1 MPTIKDIAK
10 AADVSIATVSI
21 VLNGKGKER
30 KISGET
36 QKRILEIAHK
46 MNYVPNQS
54 AKKLRVTG
62 GDSYSVAFYWATDF
76 RINYLARITLGLQRE
91 IMKYDKPIHLT
102 VVPYKVDELQKQL
115 EVEQNRFFNGIIIA
129 NMSEKDMEYLE
140 NSDFPCP
147 IVLFNRTSEK
157 YGCVTMDNYEIGR
170 SVGRH

>member
-62 GDSYSVAFYWATDF
+62 GDSYSRLLLGYGLPYQLSGPYYTRLAT
-76 RINYLARITLGLQRE
+76 RN
-91 IMKYDKPIHLT
+91 H
-102 VVPYKVDELQKQL
+102 
-115 EVEQNRFFNGIIIA
+115 EVRQADPFN
-129 NMSEKDMEYLE
+129 SC
-140 NSDFPCP
+140 S
-147 IVLFNRTSEK
+147 VQ
-157 YGCVTMDNYEIGR
+157 GR
-170 SVGRH
+170 